1 MITISLADC
10 VLLPPPPIPT
20 GPALALAPPPPF
32 EQQLNLVDV
41 MGGGGAAAAAEE
53 EEERCYHCSQLASTA
68 QTGDGSKERGEERE
82 GSIYNIVGLM
92 ALRLGWLPRSIRTRF
107 WGRRNL
113 VE

>member
-1 MITISLADC
+1 MLP
-10 VLLPPPPIPT
+10 PPPPIPT

-41 MGGGGAAAAAEE
+41 MGGGSAAAAE

>member
-10 VLLPPPPIPT
+10 VLPPPLPIPT

-41 MGGGGAAAAAEE
+41 MGGGGAAAAAE